1 MSVKSVA
8 VTGYYGRDNVGDEIL
23 LSSLIDLITE
33 RYGDVEVFV
42 LTSDVK
48 RTEELHDVTAVT
60 ESNPIE
66 WVKTSM
72 RVDALIIGGGGLFAN
87 SIHLRYPILIL
98 INTVLNNQIWV
109 VGISVAPIENRYD
122 EALLRFALTSV
133 DSIVVRD
140 EASKVRLRDI
150 GISRRIDVLP
160 DLAFA
165 GDGTSK
171 TAVPR
176 EIPKDFIVVSVR
188 PPTGYSRSE
197 LNTRELARS
206 LDSLKVD
213 LESEIVFLPFKPD
226 VDIKVSRQV
235 TSEMEYS
242 AEIFEDPDDFREVE
256 GILSEA
262 DFLVGMRLHS
272 VILSARN
279 HVPFVGLS
287 YHPKCESVLQQLGT
301 EEVMWCDSFDANKLT
316 ARVKK
321 RYNSDDISET
331 LEAEHQGLAA
341 AAEKNIIQASVADE
355 VPSYTDKFIYLAVS
369 LVLIPLSIVHHRW
382 EIYRG
387 G

>member
-1 MSVKSVA
+1 
-8 VTGYYGRDNVGDEIL
+8 
-23 LSSLIDLITE
+23 
-33 RYGDVEVFV
+33 
-42 LTSDVK
+42 
-48 RTEELHDVTAVT
+48 
-60 ESNPIE
+60 
-66 WVKTSM
+66 
-72 RVDALIIGGGGLFAN
+72 
-87 SIHLRYPILIL
+87 
-98 INTVLNNQIWV
+98 VLNNQIWV

-316 ARVKK
+316 ARVQKTIQFR
-321 RYNSDDISET
+321 RYLRDPRSRTSRSCSRRREEYYPSFSGRRSAFVHRQVHLPSRFSRT
-331 LEAEHQGLAA
+331 Y
-341 AAEKNIIQASVADE
+341 SVIDSA
-355 VPSYTDKFIYLAVS
+355 P
-369 LVLIPLSIVHHRW
+369 
-382 EIYRG
+382 
-387 G
+387 

>member
-1 MSVKSVA
+1 M
-8 VTGYYGRDNVGDEIL
+8 
-23 LSSLIDLITE
+23 
-33 RYGDVEVFV
+33 
-42 LTSDVK
+42 
-48 RTEELHDVTAVT
+48 
-60 ESNPIE
+60 
-66 WVKTSM
+66 
-72 RVDALIIGGGGLFAN
+72 
-87 SIHLRYPILIL
+87 
-98 INTVLNNQIWV
+98 
-109 VGISVAPIENRYD
+109 
-122 EALLRFALTSV
+122 
-133 DSIVVRD
+133 
-140 EASKVRLRDI
+140 
-150 GISRRIDVLP
+150 
-160 DLAFA
+160 
-165 GDGTSK
+165 
-171 TAVPR
+171 
-176 EIPKDFIVVSVR
+176 
-188 PPTGYSRSE
+188 
-197 LNTRELARS
+197 
-206 LDSLKVD
+206 
-213 LESEIVFLPFKPD
+213 FLPFKPD